1 MSSYHVSQVEEPIN
15 GLDNGHDNGH
25 DEQFNENLHDTIM
38 YFHTA
43 LRNIG
48 LYTSMAIAIFTFSNF
63 FAVSYFKNQRVIV
76 RTAVRLLAVFILIGT
91 CWMCYS
97 INSNLTLII
106 DKFPAVKNSSIINIH
121 HWHNLLIFIFVIEIF
136 ILVAC
141 IFATYQHFINKKYQ

>member
-1 MSSYHVSQVEEPIN
+1 MASYIDGQVEERDH
-15 GLDNGHDNGH
+15 GLDD
-25 DEQFNENLHDTIM
+25 DKQFNENLHDTIM
-38 YFHTA
+38 YFHSA

-76 RTAVRLLAVFILIGT
+76 RTAVRLLAVFILMGT

-97 INSNLTLII
+97 INRNLTSII
-106 DKFPAVKNSSIINIH
+106 DKFPDVKNSSIINIH
-121 HWHNLLIFIFVIEIF
+121 HWHNLLIFIFIIQIF
-136 ILVAC
+136 ILIAC

>member
-1 MSSYHVSQVEEPIN
+1 MASYIAGQVEERDH
-15 GLDNGHDNGH
+15 GLDD
-25 DEQFNENLHDTIM
+25 DKQFNENLHDTVM

-48 LYTSMAIAIFTFSNF
+48 LFTSIAIAIFTFSNF

-76 RTAVRLLAVFILIGT
+76 RTAVRLLAVFILMGT

-97 INSNLTLII
+97 INRNLTSII
-106 DKFPAVKNSSIINIH
+106 DKFPGVKNSSIINIH
-121 HWHNLLIFIFVIEIF
+121 HWHNLLIFIFIIEIF
-136 ILVAC
+136 ILIAC